1 MKNQPS
7 TRADI
12 DEVIKI
18 VKGIAQ
24 QTRDEFVGI
33 NNRFDKMDERFD
45 KMDERFDKMDE
56 RFDKMDERFDMFE
69 LKVNERF
76 DKIEA
81 GIVDIEKSL
90 NQLFNTMD
98 KYLARIDTIETEQV
112 ARDSQFQ
119 KLLDWAKKVSVKTGI
134 PLENL

>member
-33 NNRFDKMDERFD
+33 NN
-45 KMDERFDKMDE
+45 RFDKMDE